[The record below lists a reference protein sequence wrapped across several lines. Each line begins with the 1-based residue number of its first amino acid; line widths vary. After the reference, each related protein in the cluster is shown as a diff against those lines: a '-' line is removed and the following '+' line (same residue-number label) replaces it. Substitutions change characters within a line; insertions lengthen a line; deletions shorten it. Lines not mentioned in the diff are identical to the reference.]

1 MVIFSSYIIYI
12 NYIVTTRTV
21 ITIRIVVT
29 SCTVVTIRTVDLYGF
44 YNSYRGWA
52 FCCVLPATTANL
64 LQNVRFMRIANHH
77 RTILL
82 PRSHSLQQIAANYN
96 SMPEKKILIYPVV

>member
-64 LQNVRFMRIANHH
+64 LQNVRFMRIA
-77 RTILL
+77 ILL

-96 SMPEKKILIYPVV
+96 SMPEKKKS